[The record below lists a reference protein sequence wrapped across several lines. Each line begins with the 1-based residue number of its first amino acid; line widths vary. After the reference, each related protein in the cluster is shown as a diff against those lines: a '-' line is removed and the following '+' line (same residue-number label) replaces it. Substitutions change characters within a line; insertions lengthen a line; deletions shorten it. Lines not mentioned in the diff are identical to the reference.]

1 MFPLFLCILWQ
12 FRATKGSVGWV
23 LAAVA
28 GGSSENVELCRGSE
42 PREPG
47 REALSPRGQGRGG
60 RKGSL
65 MSSQCV
71 RMSGDGLPRGQDQ
84 CVLRPKVGNLYFGN
98 SWSVGLGPGWGEGEG
113 RACEAGTEGLGGR
126 PRGRALGWVSPVLA
140 AMGIPKHQLLQAGA
154 GSAVQVPVPGT
165 EPRPQQAPRPC

>member
-1 MFPLFLCILWQ
+1 M
-12 FRATKGSVGWV
+12 

-28 GGSSENVELCRGSE
+28 GGSSENVELCGGSE
-42 PREPG
+42 PREPE

-71 RMSGDGLPRGQDQ
+71 RRWASQVQDQ
-84 CVLRPKVGNLYFGN
+84 CVQRPKMGNPHFGN

-113 RACEAGTEGLGGR
+113 GGCEAGTEGPGGR

-140 AMGIPKHQLLQAGA
+140 STGIPKHQLLQAGA
-154 GSAVQVPVPGT
+154 GSAVQVPMPGT
-165 EPRPQQAPRPC
+165 EPGPQQALRLC